1 MLASVQLRLPDG
13 ATVTAGPGAVVGR
26 AFTADVRIDD
36 GRVSEAHAM
45 ISLRGGELVLF
56 ALRGRV
62 RVDGR
67 DVTRVTLTA
76 GLHVELAPTVMLAVD
91 HVELPDAVL
100 ALEGDG
106 VPRQTLVGTT
116 SVLLAPSLHLVTGVH
131 EKAAAVVWS
140 DGLRWRVRIGE
151 GPVRT
156 LKVGDVV
163 TVAGKALRAVEEP
176 VAKVGV
182 PDTAPRSTLGGRL
195 RIVSLFDSVQLW
207 REGEPAPCLLK
218 GQQAR
223 LFAELLSVGGPLR
236 WELLARQLWPS
247 DTDVEPLRHRL
258 DVTLA
263 KLRQRLV
270 AAGIRRDLVTSHR
283 NGQLEVL
290 LYPGDQADDRS

>member
-13 ATVTAGPGAVVGR
+13 ATVTAGPGAVIGR

-67 DVTRVTLTA
+67 DVTRVTLTT
-76 GLHVELAPTVMLAVD
+76 GLMVELAPSVLLTVA

-116 SVLLAPSLHLVTGVH
+116 SALLAPSLHLVTGVH

-140 DGLRWRVRIGE
+140 DGLRWRVRVGE

-163 TVAGKALRAVEEP
+163 TLAGKALRAVEEP
-176 VAKVGV
+176 VARLGV

-207 REGEPAPCLLK
+207 REGEPTPCLLK

-236 WELLARQLWPS
+236 WEVLARQLWPT

>member
-13 ATVTAGPGAVVGR
+13 SVVTAGPGAVIGR

-45 ISLRGGELVLF
+45 VSLRGGELLLF

-67 DVTRVTLTA
+67 DVTRATLLA
-76 GLHVELAPTVMLAVD
+76 DLVVELAPGVLLTVER
-91 HVELPDAVL
+91 VELPDALL

-116 SVLLAPSLHLVTGVH
+116 SALLSPSLHLVMGVH
-131 EKAAAVVWS
+131 ERAAAVVWS
-140 DGLRWRVRIGE
+140 DGVRWRVRVGE
-151 GPVRT
+151 GRVRT
-156 LKVGDVV
+156 LKVGDVLQLSGSV
-163 TVAGKALRAVEEP
+163 LRAVEEP
-176 VAKVGV
+176 VARLGV
-182 PDTAPRSTLGGRL
+182 ADTSPRSTVGGRL
-195 RIVSLFDSVQLW
+195 RIISLFDTVQLW
-207 REGEPAPCLLK
+207 REGEALPCLLK

-223 LFAELLSVGGPLR
+223 LFSELLSVGGPLR
-236 WELLARQLWPS
+236 WEALARQLWPS
-247 DTDVEPLRHRL
+247 DTELELLRHRL

-270 AAGIRRDLVTSHR
+270 ASGIRRDLVTSHR
-283 NGQLEVL
+283 SGQLEVL

>member
-1 MLASVQLRLPDG
+1 MLASVQVRLPDG
-13 ATVTAGPGAVVGR
+13 STVTAGPGAVIGR

-45 ISLRGGELVLF
+45 ISLRGGDLLLF

-67 DVTRVTLTA
+67 DVTRVTLAA
-76 GLHVELAPTVMLAVD
+76 GLVVELAPGVLLTVE

-116 SVLLAPSLHLVTGVH
+116 SVLLSPSLHLVTGVN

-140 DGLRWRVRIGE
+140 DGVRWRVRVGQ

-156 LKVGDVV
+156 LKAGDEL
-163 TVAGKALRAVEEP
+163 TLSGTSLRAVEEP
-176 VAKVGV
+176 VARVGV
-182 PDTAPRSTLGGRL
+182 AETSPRSSLGGRL

-207 REGEPAPCLLK
+207 REGVPTPCLLK

-223 LFAELLSVGGPLR
+223 LFAELLSVGGPMR
-236 WELLARQLWPS
+236 WDALARELWPL

>member
-1 MLASVQLRLPDG
+1 MLASVQLRLPDDT
-13 ATVTAGPGAVVGR
+13 TVTAGPGAVVGR

-67 DVTRVTLTA
+67 DVTRVTLTQ
-76 GLHVELAPTVMLAVD
+76 GLMVELAPRVLMTVE

-140 DGLRWRVRIGE
+140 DGVRWRVRLGE

-163 TVAGKALRAVEEP
+163 TLGGRSLRAVEEL

-207 REGEPAPCLLK
+207 REGEPTPCLLK

-236 WELLARQLWPS
+236 WELLARQLWPT
-247 DTDVEPLRHRL
+247 DIDVEPLRHRL

>member
-13 ATVTAGPGAVVGR
+13 ATVTVGPGAVVGR

-45 ISLRGGELVLF
+45 VSLRGGELVLF

-67 DVTRVTLTA
+67 DMTRVTLTA
-76 GLHVELAPTVMLAVD
+76 GLVVELAPGVLLSIA

-100 ALEGDG
+100 ALEGPG
-106 VPRQTLVGTT
+106 VPRQMLVGTT
-116 SVLLAPSLHLVTGVH
+116 SVLLAPTLHLVTGVD
-131 EKAAAVVWS
+131 EQAAAVVWS
-140 DGLRWRVRIGE
+140 DGVRWRVRVGE

-156 LKVGDVV
+156 LAVGDEV
-163 TVAGKALRAVEEP
+163 TVAGLALRAVEEP
-176 VAKVGV
+176 VARLGV

-195 RIVSLFDSVQLW
+195 RIISLFDSVQLW

-223 LFAELLSVGGPLR
+223 LFAELLSVGGPMR
-236 WELLARQLWPS
+236 WEALAGQLWPS
-247 DTDVEPLRHRL
+247 DTDVELLRHRL
-258 DVTLA
+258 DVTLS
-263 KLRQRLV
+263 KLRQRL
-270 AAGIRRDLVTSHR
+270 AAVGIRRDLVTSHR

-290 LYPGDQADDRS
+290 LYPGDQAEDRS

>member
-1 MLASVQLRLPDG
+1 MLASVRLRLPDG
-13 ATVTAGPGAVVGR
+13 GTVTVGPGAVVGR
-26 AFTADVRIDD
+26 AFTADVRLDD

-45 ISLRGGELVLF
+45 ISLRGGELLLF

-67 DVTRVTLTA
+67 DVTRVALTP
-76 GLHVELAPTVMLAVD
+76 GLAVELASGVLLTVE

-100 ALEGDG
+100 ALEGAG

-116 SVLLAPSLHLVTGVH
+116 SVLGAPGLHLVTGVH
-131 EKAAAVVWS
+131 EEALAVVWS
-140 DGLRWRVRIGE
+140 DGVRWRVRVGE
-151 GPVRT
+151 GPART
-156 LKVGDVV
+156 LKAGDVL
-163 TVAGKALRAVEEP
+163 TVAGASLRAVEEP
-176 VAKVGV
+176 VAQLGV

-207 REGEPAPCLLK
+207 REGEPTPCLLK

-236 WELLARQLWPS
+236 WDALARQLWPT
-247 DTDVEPLRHRL
+247 DTDLEPLRHRL